1 MNCRPKE
8 EFIKAAGRDGSGVR
22 AEGGDRKVD
31 KRPDSIFS
39 KCVTLAIL
47 IICTLHM

>member
-8 EFIKAAGRDGSGVR
+8 EFITAAGRDGSGGGV
-22 AEGGDRKVD
+22 GDRKVD
-31 KRPDSIFS
+31 KRLDSIFS